1 MILSGK
7 AFEKQASEGTNEQSD
22 KFDDFEE
29 IN

>member
-7 AFEKQASEGTNEQSD
+7 AFEKQASAETNEQSD